1 MDGREAGEGFEAFGE
16 VVSVEEGGEM
26 VAELSMVLVV
36 IGAHGGVLE
45 GAIHTFD
52 LAVGPRMVRFGEA
65 VIDMMVSAGVFEG
78 MSAEDLAALKGKA
91 DVVGGRSGIAWRGEV
106 SAVVGEDG
114 VDAVRNSGD
123 QLLKELGCSAARRSW
138 DESSKGKL

>member
-123 QLLKELGCSAARRSW
+123 
-138 DESSKGKL
+138 